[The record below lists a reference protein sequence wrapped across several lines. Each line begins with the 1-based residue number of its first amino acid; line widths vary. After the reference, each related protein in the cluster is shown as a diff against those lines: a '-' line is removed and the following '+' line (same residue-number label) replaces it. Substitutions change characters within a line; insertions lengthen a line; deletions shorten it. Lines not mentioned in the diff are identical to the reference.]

1 MDAVIHGPGEG
12 ERLGERE
19 VDAGPGTVVCVPPG
33 VVHTFA
39 NRTDAPVRFL
49 DLNTPSGGERY
60 MRELADAGRAGPLTS
75 EVIGR
80 VASGHD
86 FQIAG

>member
-19 VDAGPGTVVCVPPG
+19 VDAGPGTFVCVP
-33 VVHTFA
+33 
-39 NRTDAPVRFL
+39 
-49 DLNTPSGGERY
+49 SGERY

-80 VASGHD
+80 VASRHD